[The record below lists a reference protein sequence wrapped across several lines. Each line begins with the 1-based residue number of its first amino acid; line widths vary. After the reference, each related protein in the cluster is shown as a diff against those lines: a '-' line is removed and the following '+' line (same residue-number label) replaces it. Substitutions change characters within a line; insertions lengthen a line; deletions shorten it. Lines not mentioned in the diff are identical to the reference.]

1 MSQSIKNLTVHLFN
15 PETDYSLATDSE
27 NYTPPMSILNMKHS
41 LALLPALYCDEGDM
55 ILIQE
60 NGELLLDKN
69 IPFRGLLEAKHVTV
83 IGEQRFVD
91 LMNSANKVV
100 DFNPWGWNKTLRKW
114 CLNVGVNEE
123 NLPSLN
129 ALNTIRIVS
138 HRRQTIPFL
147 SNMKD
152 ISNDE
157 IEIPHE
163 FTDVETALDFWRA
176 NDPVF
181 FKAPW
186 SSSGRGLLYSQDLE
200 YRHIEPW
207 LRGIIH
213 SQGSVMGEIAYAKKI
228 DFATEWQCS
237 NGKAMFLGVST
248 FYTSPRGKYQAN
260 IIKPQEEIVGFL
272 LANSNV
278 HLKGNNLATIIERQ
292 RLLLENYVTQYY
304 SGPVGID
311 MMITDEGNIHPCV
324 EINLR
329 NTMGR
334 VAIEIFNR
342 LNDPNI
348 STQEQEYLSKISS
361 GGFISPISIVDTL
374 TRDMESN

>member
-1 MSQSIKNLTVHLFN
+1 MPQSISPLTVHLFN
-15 PETDYSLATDSE
+15 PETDYALATDSE

-41 LALLPALYCDEGDM
+41 LALLPALYCEEGDM
-55 ILIQE
+55 ILIQDSAQ
-60 NGELLLDKN
+60 ELLDHNL
-69 IPFRGLLEAKHVTV
+69 PFRGLLEAKH
-83 IGEQRFVD
+83 ISIIDEQRFVD
-91 LMNSANKVV
+91 MMNTACSAVE
-100 DFNPWGWNKTLRKW
+100 FNPWGWNKTLRKW

-123 NLPSLN
+123 NLPSIN
-129 ALNTIRIVS
+129 ALNTIRILS

-152 ISNDE
+152 IRNEE
-157 IEIPHE
+157 IETPRE

-186 SSSGRGLLYSQDLE
+186 SSSGRGLLYSLDLE

-213 SQGSVMGEIAYAKKI
+213 SQGSVMGEIAYDKKI
-228 DFATEWQCS
+228 DFATEWHCA

-260 IIKPQEEIVGFL
+260 IIKPQEDIVGFL
-272 LANSNV
+272 LANGNV

-292 RLLLENYVTQYY
+292 RLLLEIYVAQYY
-304 SGPVGID
+304 TGPVGID
-311 MMITDEGNIHPCV
+311 MMITVDGNIHPCV

-334 VAIEIFNR
+334 VAIDIFNR
-342 LNDPNI
+342 LNDPHI
-348 STQEQEYLSKISS
+348 SPQEQEYLSKISS

-374 TRDMESN
+374 TRDMENN